1 MNKKYITYCSV
12 FIGSLFGNLAQAQE
26 AANDADTIKVE
37 NTAEEHGRFL
47 ALPHRFSTAAIS
59 TVGSE
64 TLYKTPTANFTN
76 TLFGRLPGLTV
87 SQGSGEPGNDDALLG
102 IRGIGTYGFLGG
114 AGGYHT
120 YKIFVDGFEANRNY
134 FRNLSPAEIESV
146 SVLKDA
152 AALATFGM
160 RGANGV
166 IYVTTK
172 RGQIGK
178 PTVRFQTRA
187 GVQQPIN
194 IAKPLGSYEFASLY
208 NQAISND
215 NGRAWAP
222 AYTPA
227 QLENYR
233 NGTGT
238 NISWYDEVVKDQTP
252 YADAD
257 LVFSGGN
264 EDARYLVSMN
274 YANQQGLY
282 NVPNTDTTS
291 NKLFRRY
298 NLRTNLD
305 FRMFKI
311 VEAKVDLSG
320 RIGENKQPNY
330 NTGQL
335 WNDLAR
341 YPSNI
346 YPLKDPASG
355 EWSGSTVYPNNPYAS
370 VNELGWT
377 SSNSRILQG
386 NFELKER
393 LDAILPGLY
402 LSQAFSFNS
411 FMISNYSK
419 TSNYARFLNGVKT
432 TTDENT
438 PIRANQQ
445 WPGGQ
450 EDWKQLL
457 ATIGYDRVKGD
468 HAIRSAVNFHQSSF
482 RGDGLYSFAYHYRN
496 ISGRGNYTYKNKYI
510 GEIGFSY
517 FGSDAFA
524 EGNRWGFYP
533 AVSAAWIL
541 SEEDFLKTSKTLN
554 FFKLRASVGKTG
566 SADSDGAGIGMQNG
580 RFLFQQYYQ
589 QNWNLFYLGNGTPAS
604 QAALQPQY
612 LANPNVFAERSIK
625 YNIGAELQLFKKL
638 SLSVDAFLD
647 KRTGI
652 LTRDNLVPGSFG
664 NVVVVS
670 NLGEQTNKGFEV
682 SAEFA
687 DRIGRV
693 SYSLYGMAFYNQNKI
708 NYMAELPP
716 ANAFSALTGR
726 PFGTRIGLEAEG
738 FYQLSDFNADGSL
751 KTSLPTPAFGAV
763 QPGDLKYRDLDGDG
777 LVDQRDVTEIGNP
790 VFPKLSYSFG
800 GRVAFAGFDLDVL
813 FQGAYGSSV
822 YLLDNLNMYRPFV
835 DNGNAYS
842 NASKA
847 WAYYPD
853 QQIDTRSTATFPRLT
868 TQGNNHN
875 YRMSSFWLKNGDYLR
890 IRNLTLGYTL
900 PSALMKKVR
909 LNSFR
914 VFVNAVN
921 PVTWSSLMK
930 NYDMDPET
938 LGGYPAMKSVNGGF
952 SLTF

>member
-1 MNKKYITYCSV
+1 MHIKYLTCCTV
-12 FIGSLFGNLAQAQE
+12 LLSLLSSMAHAQ
-26 AANDADTIKVE
+26 DISSDSDTTRGLKPVY
-37 NTAEEHGRFL
+37 EHNRL
-47 ALPHRFSTAAIS
+47 LTVPARLSTAAIS
-59 TVGSE
+59 TVSGQ

-87 SQGSGEPGNDDALLG
+87 SQGRGEPGNDDALLG

-114 AGGYHT
+114 SGGYHT

-146 SVLKDA
+146 SILKDA

-172 RGQIGK
+172 RGEAGK
-178 PTVRFQTRA
+178 PTIRFQTRA
-187 GVQQPIN
+187 GIQQPIHM
-194 IAKPLGSYEFASLY
+194 AKPLGSFEFASLY
-208 NQAISND
+208 NQAVSND
-215 NGRAWAP
+215 NGRVWTP
-222 AYTPA
+222 AYSPA
-227 QLENYR
+227 ELDNYR
-233 NGTGT
+233 TGSGT
-238 NISWYDEVVKDQTP
+238 NVNWYNETVKEQTP

-311 VEAKVDLSG
+311 VEARVDLSG

-330 NTGQL
+330 NTGQF

-341 YPSNI
+341 YPANI

-355 EWSGSTVYPNNPYAS
+355 EWSGSTIYPNNPYAS
-370 VNELGWT
+370 INELGWT

-419 TSNYARFLNGVKT
+419 TANYARFLNGVKT
-432 TTDENT
+432 TTDVNT

-457 ATIGYDRVKGD
+457 ATVGYDKESGD
-468 HAIRSAVNFHQSSF
+468 HSLKSAINFHQSEF
-482 RGDGLYSFAYHYRN
+482 RGDGLFSFAYHYRN
-496 ISGRGNYTYKNKYI
+496 LNGRAHYSYKKKYLA
-510 GEIGFSY
+510 EIAFSY

-533 AVSAAWIL
+533 ALSAAWIL
-541 SEEDFLKTSKTLN
+541 SEEDFLKSSKLVN
-554 FFKLRASVGKTG
+554 FLKLRASAGKTG

-580 RFLFQQYYQ
+580 RFLYQQYYQ
-589 QNWNLFYLGNGTPAS
+589 LNWNLFYLGNGTPAS
-604 QAALQPQY
+604 QGSLQPQY
-612 LANPNVFAERSIK
+612 IANPNVFAERSMK
-625 YNIGAELQLFKKL
+625 YNIGADVQLFKKL
-638 SLSVDAFLD
+638 SLTVDAYVD

-652 LTRDNLVPGSFG
+652 LTRDNLVPGSYG

-670 NLGEQTNKGFEV
+670 NLGEQTNKGFEIN
-682 SAEFA
+682 AEFA
-687 DRIGRV
+687 DRIGKFD
-693 SYSLYGMAFYNQNKI
+693 YALFGMAFYNKNKI
-708 NYMAELPP
+708 NYMAEVPP
-716 ANAFSALTGR
+716 ANSFSALTGR
-726 PFGTRIGLEAEG
+726 SFGTRIGLEAEG

-751 KTSLPTPAFGAV
+751 KANLPSPAFGAV
-763 QPGDLKYRDLDGDG
+763 QPGDLKYSDLDGDG
-777 LVDQRDVTEIGNP
+777 VVDQRDVTEIGNP
-790 VFPKLSYSFG
+790 VFPKLTYSFG
-800 GRVAFAGFDLDVL
+800 GRIAYAGFDLDVL
-813 FQGAYGSSV
+813 FQGAYGASV
-822 YLLDNLNMYRPFV
+822 YLLDNGNIYRPFV

-842 NASKA
+842 TSTNA

-853 QQIDTRSTATFPRLT
+853 QQIDTRETARFPRLT
-868 TQGNNHN
+868 TQGNNNN
-875 YRMSSFWLKNGDYLR
+875 YRMSSFWLKSGDYLR

-900 PSALMKKVR
+900 PGKMLEKMRMS
-909 LNSFR
+909 SFR
-914 VFVNAVN
+914 IFVNAVN

-938 LGGYPAMKSVNGGF
+938 LGGYPAIKSFNAGI